1 MFDAIPAGLETLFS
15 PGTTGAAAAS
25 AAAAAAALLAKR
37 LVASGGGRC
46 LLGGRCS
53 NPNPPALA
61 PLGGIEAFSFAP
73 YTSATTSA
81 FPPPEP

>member
-37 LVASGGGRC
+37 LVARRRP
-46 LLGGRCS
+46 LPARR
-53 NPNPPALA
+53 PP
-61 PLGGIEAFSFAP
+61 
-73 YTSATTSA
+73 
-81 FPPPEP
+81 